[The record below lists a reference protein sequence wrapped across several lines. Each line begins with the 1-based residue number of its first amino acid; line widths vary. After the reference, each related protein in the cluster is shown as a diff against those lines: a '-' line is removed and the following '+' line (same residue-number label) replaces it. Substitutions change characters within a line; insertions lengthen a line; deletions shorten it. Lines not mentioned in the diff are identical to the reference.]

1 MFVGHL
7 AAGLIGKS
15 IEPKISLG
23 TWVLAVLL
31 CDVILFPL
39 LIVGIETIAVEPGEV
54 ANAVTGLNI
63 AYSHSLLMTVVW
75 ALIFAVIY
83 FLRKRYARGA
93 ALLFAGV
100 LSHWL
105 LDLISHRPDMPLAPG
120 ISTVFGLGLWNSIPA
135 TLMIEG
141 GFWLLAIVLYVR
153 AIRRKNWLG
162 FYAFWLGA
170 ILITLLWL
178 GNINEGMDPDPIKA
192 GIGGMIVF
200 SLMIG
205 WAYWMNR
212 VRADKADLTISPA

>member
-7 AAGLIGKS
+7 AIGLIGKVLS
-15 IEPKISLG
+15 RKSLSAPG
-23 TWVLAVLL
+23 CWRCCF

-39 LIVGIETIAVEPGEV
+39 LIFGIETIAVEPGEG
-54 ANAVTGLNI
+54 ANPVTGLNI
-63 AYSHSLLMTVVW
+63 AYSHSLLMAAVW
-75 ALIFAVIY
+75 ALIFAAIY
-83 FLRKRYARGA
+83 FLRKRYAQGA

-120 ISTVFGLGLWNSIPA
+120 VSAVFGFGLWDSIPA

-153 AIRRKNWLG
+153 ATRRKNWLG

-170 ILITLLWL
+170 LLITLLWL
-178 GNINEGMDPDPIKA
+178 GNINKGMDPDPIKA
-192 GIGGMIVF
+192 G
-200 SLMIG
+200 
-205 WAYWMNR
+205 NR
-212 VRADKADLTISPA
+212 HTP